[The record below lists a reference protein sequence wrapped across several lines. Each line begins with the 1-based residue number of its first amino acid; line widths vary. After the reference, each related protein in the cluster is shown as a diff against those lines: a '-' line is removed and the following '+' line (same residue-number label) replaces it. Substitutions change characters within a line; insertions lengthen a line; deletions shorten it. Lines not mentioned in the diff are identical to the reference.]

1 MDDTFEN
8 KASTVTMIA
17 SLNTTVNIELLYDL
31 FSVMYPRNPDG
42 SRFFHPKNI
51 RNKIPFFGITNSII
65 CVKYKG
71 KIRGIRQNEGQ
82 MNNVVSIDLQVCN
95 KNINLKLARTNI
107 QLTGAT
113 SYEMGEHAFKVLCA
127 HVNMINDNVAHIR
140 SLEPELRKKT
150 IEWVLEE
157 VTSQREIRLAESP
170 LIEVKGLPAMDLEK
184 INLTDGIDKKTA
196 SFMWQFTEDFDTLEP
211 YLEKIE
217 RVSTFINDETLKI
230 IESELGLD
238 NIRISNSVYNFN
250 LGKEVSLIQL
260 TKHLMKKGFSVEFHN
275 WNATHL
281 KISIP
286 IEEEETESVIE
297 PTTTAHKIKA
307 HRFSVHKNFSIK
319 QTSPSCYD
327 QAIEARNLFL
337 MGISD
342 YVPKY

>member
-1 MDDTFEN
+1 MDATFEN
-8 KASTVTMIA
+8 KASTVTMVA
-17 SLNTTVNIELLYDL
+17 SLNTTVNIEVLYDL

-42 SRFFHPKNI
+42 TRFFHPKNI
-51 RNKIPFFGITNSII
+51 RNKIPFFGIPNSII

-95 KNINLKLARTNI
+95 KNINLKLAKTNI

-127 HVNMINDNVAHIR
+127 HVNMVNSNITHIR
-140 SLEPELRKKT
+140 SIDADLRKKT
-150 IEWVLEE
+150 ISWVLEQVNSKE
-157 VTSQREIRLAESP
+157 TLPTMNLE
-170 LIEVKGLPAMDLEK
+170 LIENDKS
-184 INLTDGIDKKTA
+184 IDKITA
-196 SFMWQFTEDFDTLEP
+196 SFIWQFTEDFDTHEP
-211 YLEKIE
+211 YVEKIE
-217 RVSTFINDETLKI
+217 RIKSFIENESLQITD
-230 IESELGLD
+230 SELGLE

-260 TKHLMKKGFSVEFHN
+260 TKHLMNKGFSVEFHN

-286 IEEEETESVIE
+286 IEEEEES
-297 PTTTAHKIKA
+297 AKIKA

-319 QTSPSCYD
+319 QTSPSCYE

-337 MGISD
+337 SGISD
-342 YVPKY
+342 YIPKY